1 MALTQLDETQKLSL
15 RNRAKDELIR
25 IEKLVADKNKK
36 KLIDDF
42 KEKFSICEIVYK
54 VILEEHQ
61 FNKTGKHSDY
71 LKVTMKQAP
80 YALAFAGYDFDK
92 ELLTKLFGAEEKIGS
107 RSVKKL
113 RDSLT
118 HSMNDKAV
126 NELSDRYEEMNGYM
140 DSFLNKI
147 RTFDAA

>member
-25 IEKLVADKNKK
+25 IEKLVADKDKK

-80 YALAFAGYDFDK
+80 HAFAFAGYDFDK

-147 RTFDAA
+147 RTFDVA

>member
-25 IEKLVADKNKK
+25 IEKLVADKDKK

-80 YALAFAGYDFDK
+80 HALAFAGYDFDK

>member
-25 IEKLVADKNKK
+25 IEKLVADKDKK

-61 FNKTGKHSDY
+61 FN
-71 LKVTMKQAP
+71 
-80 YALAFAGYDFDK
+80 
-92 ELLTKLFGAEEKIGS
+92 
-107 RSVKKL
+107 L
-113 RDSLT
+113 R
-118 HSMNDKAV
+118 
-126 NELSDRYEEMNGYM
+126 
-140 DSFLNKI
+140 
-147 RTFDAA
+147 

>member
-1 MALTQLDETQKLSL
+1 
-15 RNRAKDELIR
+15 
-25 IEKLVADKNKK
+25 
-36 KLIDDF
+36 
-42 KEKFSICEIVYK
+42 
-54 VILEEHQ
+54 
-61 FNKTGKHSDY
+61 
-71 LKVTMKQAP
+71 MKQAP
-80 YALAFAGYDFDK
+80 HALAFAGYDFDK
-92 ELLTKLFGAEEKIGS
+92 ELLAKLFGAEEKIGS

>member
-25 IEKLVADKNKK
+25 IEKLVADKDKK

-71 LKVTMKQAP
+71 LKVTMTQVP
-80 YALAFAGYDFDK
+80 HALMFAGYDFDK